1 MEPLTIGIIAIAAV
15 TVAYFLSNIDYSKP
29 ARRKAQQ
36 KLLDDQDARYMA
48 RRR

>member
-15 TVAYFLSNIDYSKP
+15 TVAYFLFNIDYTK
-29 ARRKAQQ
+29 RRKAQQ
-36 KLLDDQDARYMA
+36 KQLDDQDARYMA